1 MKKIIIALCL
11 SLILIIS
18 LVSCGEKDNNGGSQS
33 SDTQN
38 EGMITDTG
46 TDTNIIEGVE
56 SGVRNFGDDIMGK

>member
-1 MKKIIIALCL
+1 MKKIIITLCL

-18 LVSCGEKDNNGGSQS
+18 LVSCGENDNNGSSQG